1 MNSAN
6 NLGITRIVSTPQT
19 EDEVSTK
26 GRDRVVEHWSS
37 IMSNAHQY
45 DVRDNAPLYYHPED
59 DIPNGKSTQQ
69 HN

>member
-1 MNSAN
+1 
-6 NLGITRIVSTPQT
+6 
-19 EDEVSTK
+19 
-26 GRDRVVEHWSS
+26 DRVVEHWSS